1 MKGDMGERLFLG
13 VDGGQSHTEAVVA
26 DERGRIRG
34 RGRGGPANHAEQPG
48 GRERLARAVGESVGA
63 ALREAGLATEVSE
76 VEFDAAH
83 CAMTGGADF
92 KEEVIRSIVR
102 ARRLSIGHD
111 APAAL
116 AGATGGEPGIVVIAG
131 TGSVA
136 YGENGLDR
144 SAQAGGWGYL
154 LGDEGSGYWIAME
167 GLRCALRAVDGVG
180 DSTELGTRALRHFD
194 LKDFREL
201 ARAVY
206 AGRID
211 RDRLATFAIE
221 VERAAREGDASAR
234 RIIAEAAMWLCRLVI
249 AVAKRLSVE
258 SVKVAAVGGAFR
270 SLSLR
275 EEFAQRV
282 AQHLPLA
289 RVIAPRFD
297 PAVGALLLAYGAA
310 GVDLTEEILSN
321 LEKESGR

>member
-1 MKGDMGERLFLG
+1 MSERFFLG
-13 VDGGQSHTEAVVA
+13 IDGGQSHTEAVIA
-26 DERGRIRG
+26 DEHGRIRG

-48 GRERLARAVGESVGA
+48 GRERLARAVTESVGA
-63 ALREAGLATEVSE
+63 ALREAGLATELSE
-76 VEFDAAH
+76 VEFEAAH

-102 ARRLSIGHD
+102 ARRLSVGHD

-116 AGATGGEPGIVVIAG
+116 VGATGGEPGIVVIAG

-136 YGENGLDR
+136 YGENGR
-144 SAQAGGWGYL
+144 NQSAQAGGWGYL
-154 LGDEGSGYWIAME
+154 LGDEGSGYWIAAE
-167 GLRCALRAVDGVG
+167 GLRCALRAADGVSEPTG
-180 DSTELGTRALRHFD
+180 LGALALRHFD
-194 LKDFREL
+194 VRDFHEL
-201 ARAVY
+201 TRAVY
-206 AGRID
+206 AERID
-211 RDRLATFAIE
+211 RERLATFAIE

-234 RIIAEAAMWLCRLVI
+234 RIIAEAAMWLCRLVV
-249 AVAKRLSVE
+249 AVAKRLGVE

-282 AQHLPLA
+282 VQHLPLA
-289 RVIAPRFD
+289 CVIAPRFD
-297 PAVGALLLAYGAA
+297 PATGALFLAYGAA